1 MGGNLGT
8 SCMHPEAVH
17 PEAEHAVRLTDRQ
30 RPCAPVL
37 RLNRVPNFCAL
48 HTGGTQI
55 AAQGGTLRLSPPS
68 TTRPASFNL
77 RDIILV
83 IPPHRYR
90 ATARWKTL
98 WFHCSVLLC
107 PALSHLLRFRF
118 TVVETEWGTGYW
130 HAIATTWDDNASV
143 ADGAVADGD
152 IWPEFMT
159 DCDCDDS
166 APTLD
171 DYDDFKLDAFVD
183 SP

>member
-1 MGGNLGT
+1 M
-8 SCMHPEAVH
+8 
-17 PEAEHAVRLTDRQ
+17 
-30 RPCAPVL
+30 
-37 RLNRVPNFCAL
+37 
-48 HTGGTQI
+48 
-55 AAQGGTLRLSPPS
+55 SPPL

-83 IPPHRYR
+83 IPPRRYR
-90 ATARWKTL
+90 ATACWKTL

-107 PALSHLLRFRF
+107 PALSRLLRFRF

-130 HAIATTWDDNASV
+130 QAIATTWDDKASV

-152 IWPEFMT
+152 TWPEFMA
-159 DCDCDDS
+159 DCDSDDS
-166 APTLD
+166 APTFD